1 MIHLMIHTQNDML
14 DYKFENEG
22 CTVVNAAAFPKMIDA
37 ALESGSKY
45 GVSRKDITRFLCAEH
60 NQKDGRYLQKKIG
73 FILKKKL
80 TANEYLLTKSLYTIN
95 KK

>member
-37 ALESGSKY
+37 ALESGDKN
-45 GVSRKDITRFLCAEH
+45 GVSREYITGFLCGKNSQE
-60 NQKDGRYLQKKIG
+60 DGPSEENWTYFEKE
-73 FILKKKL
+73 
-80 TANEYLLTKSLYTIN
+80 TDN
-95 KK
+95 